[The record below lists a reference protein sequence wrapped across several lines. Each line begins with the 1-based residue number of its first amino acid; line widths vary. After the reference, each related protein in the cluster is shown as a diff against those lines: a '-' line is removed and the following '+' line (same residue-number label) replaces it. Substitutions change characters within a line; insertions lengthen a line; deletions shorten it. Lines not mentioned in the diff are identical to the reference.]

1 MTWRNCSG
9 VSRVAGT
16 AVPIPA
22 LLTSTSTRP
31 SSAIAAS
38 TRAVQDSGSLTSVV
52 TVSTRRPVARTC
64 SAVCSSISVRL
75 APRATSAPASARACA
90 KATPSPLDAPV
101 TTATLP
107 SSRNRSVIVMA
118 RSLFVGPVRTLV

>member
-22 LLTSTSTRP
+22 LLTRMSTRP

-38 TRAVQDSGSLTSVV
+38 TSAVHDSGSLTSVV
-52 TVSTRRPVARTC
+52 TVRARRPVSRTC
-64 SAVCSSISVRL
+64 SAVCSSSSVRR
-75 APRATSAPASARACA
+75 APRATSAPASASAWA
-90 KATPSPLDAPV
+90 KATPSPLEAPV

-107 SSRNRSVIVMA
+107 SSRNRSVIVMGA
-118 RSLFVGPVRTLV
+118 G